1 MMVLHKTTKKQNY
14 GIISFQNYGKF
25 DTWQVQTELNQSNMF
40 SSSTDKDPSAH

>member
-25 DTWQVQTELNQSNMF
+25 DT
-40 SSSTDKDPSAH
+40 SSSSWT